1 MAGTSASAR
10 TNNQD
15 LTENNN
21 DDKSP
26 LTSARQS
33 LNSSPG
39 CAPTNKEQPLCLED
53 IQIYLLDENK
63 NDDGANIQGNSQEM
77 KQYSSGTEDNGLGQK
92 EENVVRHRRIGVVE
106 SNDVVVAARMKARV
120 LRKRFGEGLV
130 SEMPEI
136 FNKKL

>member
-1 MAGTSASAR
+1 M
-10 TNNQD
+10 QD
-15 LTENNN
+15 LAENND

-26 LTSARQS
+26 LTSPRQS

-39 CAPTNKEQPLCLED
+39 SAPTNKEQPLCLED

-106 SNDVVVAARMKARV
+106 SNDLVVAARIKARV

-130 SEMPEI
+130 LEMPEI
-136 FNKKL
+136 FNKKF